1 MTGFI
6 QSVFDILV
14 RGEII
19 VLDGY
24 WSYCVRVGHCAAPLV
39 LRYSVPAA
47 GTAAAFAMLVGWSDV
62 RSLYGVVL
70 AGGDE
75 VYRDL
80 VALVEHLKQH
90 RWDHGINAQYYGADT
105 RRLDMS
111 PYQSM
116 AATIEGVYEAYAS
129 ASTLLQSKSMHREA
143 SGAPLQKGMARISA
157 KAMRTICV
165 KAITQRAILDQ
176 PKNA

>member
-80 VALVEHLKQH
+80 VALVEHLKTAPVGSWNKRSVLRCRH
-90 RWDHGINAQYYGADT
+90 PPTRYEPVSING
-105 RRLDMS
+105 
-111 PYQSM
+111 
-116 AATIEGVYEAYAS
+116 G
-129 ASTLLQSKSMHREA
+129 
-143 SGAPLQKGMARISA
+143 
-157 KAMRTICV
+157 
-165 KAITQRAILDQ
+165 
-176 PKNA
+176 NN